1 LKRAFRLSKVF
12 GRVECCQVGI
22 YHQRDRLAESVRV
35 MGRGGLFT
43 ILLLLTIVGLTT
55 RSIYPEAGAVTTQ
68 TITTRTLATSTSS
81 LTSVT
86 SSSKTSAITSIA
98 SAISS
103 IATTTSS
110 ATTLNDLQVL
120 KTKYPKLFNPNN
132 TYMEFASIDL
142 STNPKADGPPVTFR
156 NVTVTHHYVS
166 GMLIPNGV
174 QWTLTQGPPDV
185 VVFVLADYGSQVPT
199 SASLS
204 NSVNSFLVT
213 PRSGVYPHVYLFLV
227 S

>member
-1 LKRAFRLSKVF
+1 M
-12 GRVECCQVGI
+12 
-22 YHQRDRLAESVRV
+22 ESVRA
-35 MGRGGLFT
+35 MGRGRLFT
-43 ILLLLTIVGLTT
+43 MLLLLTIVGLTA

-68 TITTRTLATSTSS
+68 TITSRTLATSTSS
-81 LTSVT
+81 LISVT

-103 IATTTSS
+103 IATTSS
-110 ATTLNDLQVL
+110 SMLNDLQVL

-132 TYMEFASIDL
+132 TYIEFASIDL

-156 NVTVTHHYVS
+156 NVTVTHHFVS
-166 GMLIPNGV
+166 GMLIPDGV
-174 QWTLTQGPPDV
+174 QWTLTQGPLDV
-185 VVFVLADYGSQVPT
+185 VVFVLADYGSQVP
-199 SASLS
+199 ASGSLN
-204 NSVNSFLVT
+204 NSVNTFLVI